1 MDSKNS
7 TFRRWLDGRMTWRE
21 QARLEQDL
29 RKSDDPFLKDAWEGY
44 QSRPSGKHEDKLDE
58 IRQRL
63 EEKAGAGVS
72 GQSRRLFPIWLPQ
85 AVAASAVL
93 LIAVLAVQRYLGPE
107 KNANLVQTDLPVKE
121 EKANTSGE
129 GEAPA
134 PIAMLD
140 KKQTEALK
148 PGDEPLTNTPSPK
161 PISSEASKGKAA
173 QINAEASA
181 GAAPEIAE
189 LISTEAFEEAKSEA
203 ASPPPTVDPINKPT
217 PSSPNIATD
226 QAKDL
231 KTRSNVPN
239 NMSRK
244 SANFLGGNIRD
255 EAGKPL
261 NGIPIETQPQ
271 RFSFTNYEGDFELPP
286 NAPEQVTISPLGFT
300 SQILNINEPSEQV
313 VLQREVN
320 AKKRSFE
327 KSDRS
332 SGTGVPRPVGGFEA
346 LSKHIKENLEMPWAA
361 KQSSVSGD
369 VVLEFRFKPDGTPT
383 QVSVI
388 RGIGFGCDQEA
399 IHLIESGPLWENVD
413 KKTSVVYKI
422 RFK

>member
-21 QARLEQDL
+21 QERLEQGL

-44 QSRPSGKHEDKLDE
+44 QSRPTGKHEEKMDE

-63 EEKAGAGVS
+63 EEKAGAGVT
-72 GQSRRLFPIWLPQ
+72 GHSRRLFPIWFPQ
-85 AVAASAVL
+85 AVAASVAL

-107 KNANLVQTDLPVKE
+107 KDANLVQIDLPANE
-121 EKANTSGE
+121 EKANTSSD

-140 KKQTEALK
+140 EKQTEALK
-148 PGDEPLTNTPSPK
+148 PGDEQLTNSPSPK
-161 PISSEASKGKAA
+161 PAPIEANKSKTTPA
-173 QINAEASA
+173 NAESTA
-181 GAAPEIAE
+181 GAGLEIAE
-189 LISTEAFEEAKSEA
+189 LIEAEAVEEAKNEA
-203 ASPPPTVDPINKPT
+203 APSPPIADRVNKPT
-217 PSSPNIATD
+217 PSSPSIATD

-231 KTRSNVPN
+231 STRSNTP

-244 SANFLGGNIRD
+244 SGNFLGGNIRD
-255 EAGKPL
+255 EEGKPL

-271 RFSFTNYEGDFELPP
+271 RFSFTNNEGDFELPP

-300 SQILNINEPSEQV
+300 SQILNINEPSEKV
-313 VLQREVN
+313 VLQREVS

-332 SGTGVPRPVGGFEA
+332 SGTGIPRPIGGFEA

-369 VVLEFRFKPDGTPT
+369 VVLEFRFKPDGSPT

-399 IHLIESGPLWENVD
+399 IHLIETGPLWENVD

>member
-7 TFRRWLDGRMTWRE
+7 IFQRWLDGRMTWRE
-21 QARLEQDL
+21 QERLEQDL

-85 AVAASAVL
+85 AVAASTVL

-107 KNANLVQTDLPVKE
+107 KDANLAQTDLPITE
-121 EKANTSGE
+121 EKAQPSGE
-129 GEAPA
+129 AENAPIALLDEKITETPTRINEKAKTATPPKQAGKGKAPQADAAAAEESEIAALMNEEENFDGTKSGAAPA
-134 PIAMLD
+134 P
-140 KKQTEALK
+140 
-148 PGDEPLTNTPSPK
+148 PLEES
-161 PISSEASKGKAA
+161 ASK
-173 QINAEASA
+173 
-181 GAAPEIAE
+181 PVP
-189 LISTEAFEEAKSEA
+189 KSPA
-203 ASPPPTVDPINKPT
+203 ITS
-217 PSSPNIATD
+217 D
-226 QAKDL
+226 QQTKDL
-231 KTRSNVPN
+231 KTRNTAP

-244 SANFLGGNIRD
+244 SVNFLGGNIRD
-255 EAGKPL
+255 EEGKPL
-261 NGIPIETQPQ
+261 VGIPIEAQPQ
-271 RFSFTNYEGDFELPP
+271 RFSFTNNEGDFELPP
-286 NAPEQVTISPLGFT
+286 NAPEQVTIAPAGFA
-300 SQILNINEPSEQV
+300 SQTLNINEPSEQV